1 MNEFI
6 INIKKTFDNKY
17 YIGPYQRSYKWS
29 SLTRYGQVPQMLYD
43 IYSAMCQDPGKEY
56 YLQYITIK
64 WDSMKEWYEVIDGQ
78 QRLTTLSLIIYLL
91 YAEDHNFENIA
102 KDKVEYSRHDNSNL
116 FDRVVELANN
126 ESTEE
131 SDNAIPNQDT
141 YYLVKAARCIKRFL
155 TLCKNDNKLE
165 AFEKYLKEK
174 VMLITN
180 EESSFVSAEEVFMN
194 LNDNRVP
201 LTSSYLI
208 KGLLLTLAARHDD
221 KREYNYKVI
230 IDQRVIMGRQWDEIS
245 SWISKKEVAH
255 YFFKQDDGGLD
266 NFLNLVLKGIES
278 KNEAG
283 EKASVDEVLKKFLDT
298 LEKVPKQNDVGE
310 LELFNK
316 FNDVVKTPADAI
328 KTLKLIKHYYRRLRG
343 IYENNKLYNLMGYA
357 LFCESVDGYKRFDLS
372 NVFNVSD
379 VQLEQ
384 NLKHIILTAIPDL
397 SNDDIRELCNYSS
410 SNYRLQNLL
419 LSFCV
424 FPDGEDDKYRFDFVA
439 YNREHWSFEHISPQ
453 NPKNTVRIDKVAQSN
468 VIEKIKNS
476 SIKENKKK
484 ELIEK
489 IRNDESI
496 ESESVSLLYDPDIDL
511 DNMGNMAL
519 LSGRANSSLKN
530 NPYIA
535 KRSILF
541 DMRNKGQFIPRHT
554 IDIFNKVYHNESDPQ
569 FNFDL
574 TKWDQR
580 DVENARKKSKTGNN
594 KAKSR
599 RTHS

>member
-221 KREYNYKVI
+221 KREYNYKEI

-255 YFFKQDDGGLD
+255 YFFKQYDGGLD

-283 EKASVDEVLKKFLDT
+283 EKASVDEVLKKYLDT

-574 TKWDQR
+574 TKWNQR
-580 DVENARKKSKTGNN
+580 DVEAHSQWMITRNITIRKELSK
-594 KAKSR
+594 
-599 RTHS
+599 

>member
-221 KREYNYKVI
+221 KREYNYKEI

-328 KTLKLIKHYYRRLRG
+328 KTLKLIKHYYYSMLWSG
-343 IYENNKLYNLMGYA
+343 YFLY
-357 LFCESVDGYKRFDLS
+357 
-372 NVFNVSD
+372 
-379 VQLEQ
+379 Q
-384 NLKHIILTAIPDL
+384 
-397 SNDDIRELCNYSS
+397 
-410 SNYRLQNLL
+410 
-419 LSFCV
+419 
-424 FPDGEDDKYRFDFVA
+424 
-439 YNREHWSFEHISPQ
+439 
-453 NPKNTVRIDKVAQSN
+453 
-468 VIEKIKNS
+468 
-476 SIKENKKK
+476 
-484 ELIEK
+484 
-489 IRNDESI
+489 
-496 ESESVSLLYDPDIDL
+496 
-511 DNMGNMAL
+511 
-519 LSGRANSSLKN
+519 
-530 NPYIA
+530 
-535 KRSILF
+535 
-541 DMRNKGQFIPRHT
+541 
-554 IDIFNKVYHNESDPQ
+554 
-569 FNFDL
+569 
-574 TKWDQR
+574 
-580 DVENARKKSKTGNN
+580 
-594 KAKSR
+594 
-599 RTHS
+599 

>member
-221 KREYNYKVI
+221 KREYNYKEI

-283 EKASVDEVLKKFLDT
+283 EKASVDEVLKKYLDT

-574 TKWDQR
+574 TKWNQR
-580 DVENARKKSKTGNN
+580 DVEAHSQWMITRNITIRKELSK
-594 KAKSR
+594 
-599 RTHS
+599 

>member
-453 NPKNTVRIDKVAQSN
+453 NPKNTVRIDKVTQSN

-580 DVENARKKSKTGNN
+580 DVEAHSQWMITRNITIRKELSK
-594 KAKSR
+594 
-599 RTHS
+599 

>member
-221 KREYNYKVI
+221 KREYNYKEI

-580 DVENARKKSKTGNN
+580 DVEAHSQWMITRNITIRKELSK
-594 KAKSR
+594 
-599 RTHS
+599 

>member
-580 DVENARKKSKTGNN
+580 DVEAHSQWMITRNITIRKELSK
-594 KAKSR
+594 
-599 RTHS
+599 

>member
-221 KREYNYKVI
+221 KREYNYKEI

-245 SWISKKEVAH
+245 SWISKKEVTH

-580 DVENARKKSKTGNN
+580 DVEAHSQWMITRNITIRKELSK
-594 KAKSR
+594 
-599 RTHS
+599 

>member
-221 KREYNYKVI
+221 KREYNYKEI
-230 IDQRVIMGRQWDEIS
+230 IDQRVIMGIQWDEIS

-580 DVENARKKSKTGNN
+580 DVEAHSQWMITRNITIRKELSK
-594 KAKSR
+594 
-599 RTHS
+599 